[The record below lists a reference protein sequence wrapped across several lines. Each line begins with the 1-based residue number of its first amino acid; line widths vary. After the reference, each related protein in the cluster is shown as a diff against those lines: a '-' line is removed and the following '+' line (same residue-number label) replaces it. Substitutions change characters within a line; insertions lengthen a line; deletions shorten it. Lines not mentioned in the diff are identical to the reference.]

1 MATQHTLSADRL
13 TSLRERSRLGKEQ
26 DDADKPHVVAE
37 HKAMLA
43 EWQRVVAAHSR
54 EIDEYIVT
62 HGPLTRAEVI
72 DRALT
77 KLFSDA

>member
-1 MATQHTLSADRL
+1 MATQHSLSADRL
-13 TSLRERSRLGKEQ
+13 TLLRERSRLGREQ

-43 EWQRVVAAHSR
+43 EWQRVVASHTR
-54 EIDEYIVT
+54 EIDEYIAT

-77 KLFSDA
+77 KLLSDV